1 MNKYISIALIPLIHM
16 STAPITITTIF
27 LKDIY
32 IGINKKVEIPG
43 GNKNMKFIIQR
54 DKLMASIQDV
64 MKAIS
69 ARAAIPILT
78 GMKIEASRQGITLTG
93 SDSDISIESY
103 IPIEED
109 GVIFVEGIEEGSII
123 LQARY
128 FPDIIRK
135 LPEKTV
141 EIQTD
146 SNFNVKIS
154 SGNAEFNLN
163 GQDAEEYPQL
173 PKLQVDN
180 SFEIATDLLKGLIHQ
195 TTFAISTMET
205 RPILTGVN
213 IKLEQSNLSFTA
225 TDSHRLASKEIP
237 LENAQIE
244 LSNIVIPGKSL
255 NELYKILDD
264 SSETVEIS
272 ATNNLI
278 LFRTKHLY
286 FLSRLLDG
294 NYPETSRLIPEEGQT
309 TLHAKTRD
317 LINTIDRASLLAKEE
332 RNNVVKLITKDNKN
346 VEITSNSP
354 EVGQVTEELI
364 IQEIEGEELTI
375 SFSAKYMLDALR
387 AIESDEV
394 VIDFTGAMRPFVIR
408 PKNKEPIVQLITPVR
423 TF

>member
-1 MNKYISIALIPLIHM
+1 
-16 STAPITITTIF
+16 
-27 LKDIY
+27 
-32 IGINKKVEIPG
+32 
-43 GNKNMKFIIQR
+43 MKFIIQR
-54 DKLMASIQDV
+54 DKLIAGIQDV

-78 GMKIEASRQGITLTG
+78 GMKIEANLHGITLTG

-103 IPIEED
+103 IPAEED
-109 GVIFVEGIEEGSII
+109 GIINVEEIEEGSII

-141 EIQTD
+141 EIKTD
-146 SNFNVKIS
+146 TNFNVSIR

-163 GQDAEEYPQL
+163 GQDSEEYPQL
-173 PKLQVDN
+173 PKLEIDN

-195 TTFAISTMET
+195 TAFAISTMET

-213 IKLEQSNLSFTA
+213 IKLEDSKLSFTA
-225 TDSHRLASKEIP
+225 TDSHRLASKEVP
-237 LENAQIE
+237 LQGVNIE

-264 SSETVEIS
+264 TEETVEIS

-278 LFRTKHLY
+278 LFRTKNLY

-294 NYPETSRLIPEEGQT
+294 NYPETSRLIPDEGQT
-309 TLHAKTRD
+309 ILHAKTRD

-332 RNNVVKLITKDNKN
+332 RNNVVKLTTKGQQI

-354 EVGQVTEELI
+354 EVGQVAEEVT
-364 IQEIEGEELTI
+364 IQAIEGEELKI

-387 AIESDEV
+387 AIDNDEV
-394 VIDFTGAMRPFVIR
+394 TIDFTGAMRPFVIR
-408 PKNKEPIVQLITPVR
+408 PANKEPIIQLITPVR
-423 TF
+423 TY